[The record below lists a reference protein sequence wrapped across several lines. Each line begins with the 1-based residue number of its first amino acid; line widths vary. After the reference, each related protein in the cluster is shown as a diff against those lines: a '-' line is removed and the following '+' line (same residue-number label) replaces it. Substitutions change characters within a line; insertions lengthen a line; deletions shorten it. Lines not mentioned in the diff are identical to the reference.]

1 MGPVGQR
8 GEPGPA
14 GASVF
19 DVSRLM
25 LNGDT
30 DLLKQKDNN
39 NNDNKDEPQ
48 PSNSYTTLF
57 S

>member
-14 GASVF
+14 GASVI
-19 DVSRLM
+19 DVSQLL
-25 LNGDT
+25 LNG
-30 DLLKQKDNN
+30 
-39 NNDNKDEPQ
+39 NKDEPQ
-48 PSNSYTTLF
+48 PSNAYTTLF